1 MTNLTEASTFDA
13 GVYQLETSDPVQGGP
28 SGKSNAPLINLA
40 NRTRWLYDQLAL
52 LVTSNGGKAPINSPT
67 FTGTAAAPTPT
78 SGDDTTKIA
87 TTAFVQNAAGGVVDV
102 TVAGGSNVT
111 LTAAQWGCGVIVL
124 YGALTAD
131 INLIFPTR
139 RDLWTVI
146 NSSTGAYSITCKTA
160 AGTGVVITQTKG
172 RSIFCDGTNILSCV
186 TDLQD
191 AALTGNPTAPTP
203 ATADNDT
210 SIATTAMVQAAIA
223 AGIAA
228 AVTVPSGS
236 VSAYAGATVP
246 AGWLECAGQLVS
258 RATYAALFTA
268 ISDTYGV
275 GDGSTTFN
283 LPDLRGE
290 FVRGWDNSRGI
301 DAARALGTAQTDDLK
316 SHVHSVNPPSS
327 DSEGGSGKTVTGNTG
342 ISESLTGYNTGST
355 GGTETRPRN
364 IALMYIIKI

>member
-246 AGWLECAGQLVS
+246 AGWLECAGQAVS

-268 ISDTYGV
+268 VGTVHGV

-290 FVRGWDNSRGI
+290 FVRGWDNGRGI
-301 DAARALGTAQTDDLK
+301 DASRDLGSSQAQSIEAHT
-316 SHVHSVNPPSS
+316 HSLPVRTNA
-327 DSEGGSGKTVTGNTG
+327 NTG
-342 ISESLTGYNTGST
+342 TYLEDADSSSGSQSVNTGSY
-355 GGTETRPRN
+355 GGAETRPRN
-364 IALMYIIKI
+364 VALMYIIKT